1 MPFASNAELPDR
13 VRSRFSEH
21 EQTVYRKAFNSAF
34 AGVCREGGRQ
44 GDREGCS
51 FAVAASAVKQAKGA
65 PMKEHAELTALVQ
78 KVLDQAVANESFAG
92 EVFDVLEAQLEKA
105 EHPGGDGPCPR
116 GQHRDATTGKC
127 RPANAAEMREAAE
140 QRKELGWVVPI
151 LKVDDERRLVAS
163 VVYEPDVADAHDDM
177 MTAVEIER
185 SCHGFGIRYAQ
196 GRGELGT
203 DHARKAN
210 RLEVVPVESFLA
222 PVDFHLGAQLVTK
235 GSWVMWS
242 KVLDDEIWKEIKS
255 GQYTGYSFEGYG
267 RRVPA

>member
-1 MPFASNAELPDR
+1 MPFASNVDLPDR
-13 VRSRFSEH
+13 VKSRFSEH

-34 AGVCREGGRQ
+34 DGVCKDGGRQ

-51 FAVAASAVKQAKGA
+51 FAVAATAVKQAKGA
-65 PMKEHAELTALVQ
+65 PMRKLAALV
-78 KVLDQAVANESFAG
+78 KALLEGEDLTDELD
-92 EVFDVLEAQLEKA
+92 KA
-105 EHPGGDGPCPR
+105 LHDHPCPP
-116 GQHRDATTGKC
+116 GQVRDRVTGKC
-127 RPANAAEMREAAE
+127 VDEKGEKKKA
-140 QRKELGWVVPI
+140 LSWVVPI
-151 LKVDDERRLVAS
+151 VKVDEERRLVAS

-242 KVLDDEIWKEIKS
+242 KVLDDEIWKGIKS
-255 GQYTGYSFEGYG
+255 GDYTGYSFEGYG

>member
-34 AGVCREGGRQ
+34 DGVCKDGGRQ

-51 FAVAASAVKQAKGA
+51 FAVAATAVKQAKGA
-65 PMKEHAELTALVQ
+65 PIAHEELEALT
-78 KVLDQAVANESFAG
+78 KTILDQALADRPWAFEIMD
-92 EVFDVLEAQLEKA
+92 EIEKA
-105 EHPGGDGPCPR
+105 LHPGPCPP
-116 GQHRDATTGKC
+116 GQHRDETGKC
-127 RPANAAEMREAAE
+127 VPEKKGEKKA
-140 QRKELGWVVPI
+140 LGWVVPI
-151 LKVDDERRLVAS
+151 VKVDEERRLVAS
-163 VVYEPDVADAHDDM
+163 VVYEPNVADAHDDG

-242 KVLDDEIWKEIKS
+242 KVLDDEIWKGIKA
-255 GQYTGYSFEGYG
+255 GDYTGYSFEGWG